1 MKKMIMAVLFVLAS
15 VTAYSQDN
23 NKSVFDTWPE
33 LKAFHGVMSQT
44 FHPSEEGN
52 LEPIRTRID
61 EFKTRAEALADS
73 KIPDNLNNEKVK
85 TAVADLKSGAAALK
99 KQIDA
104 RANDET
110 VKKAIA
116 DLHDVFHKIVG
127 LCMHPETDKH

>member
-1 MKKMIMAVLFVLAS
+1 MAILFVLAA

-23 NKSVFDTWPE
+23 KSVFDSWPE

-61 EFKTRAEALADS
+61 EFRTRAEALAAS

-85 TAVADLKSGAAALK
+85 TAVADLKTGAAALK
-99 KQIDA
+99 KDIDNKA
-104 RANDET
+104 SDEA
-110 VKKAIA
+110 VKKALSS
-116 DLHDVFHKIVG
+116 LHDVFHRIVG
-127 LCMHPETDKH
+127 LCMHPETEKH